1 MTVKIASA
9 LPSTVAANGLHVIER
24 QLVAD
29 PDETHIIIAVIRTK
43 AITTTLDAD
52 GADKVPTAKIVHIE
66 PITGAG
72 SLGVARE
79 LLVEA
84 HSTRT
89 GMQTLPFEREDGE
102 GEF

>member
-9 LPSTVAANGLHVIER
+9 LPATVAANGLHVIER

-29 PDETHIIIAVIRTK
+29 PDETHIVIAVIRTK

-66 PITGAG
+66 RAG
-72 SLGVARE
+72 SINVARE

-89 GMQTLPFEREDGE
+89 GMQTLPFEREDGAD
-102 GEF
+102 EF